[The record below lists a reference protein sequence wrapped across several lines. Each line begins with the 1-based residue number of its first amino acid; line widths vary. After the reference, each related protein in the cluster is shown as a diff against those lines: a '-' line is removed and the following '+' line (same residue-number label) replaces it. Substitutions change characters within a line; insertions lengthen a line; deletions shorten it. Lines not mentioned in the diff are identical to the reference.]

1 MTTAAD
7 KPRAVGLSAPII
19 DLDTV
24 KDDLGIPA
32 SDTTNDA
39 WLQRRIDGIWSRFQ
53 SYTQRPLTLASAW
66 ADDWGELVQ
75 NAAPLTEPPL
85 IRAHA
90 SASVFLRVFP
100 VQQITKLTLNG
111 TDQDVARVI
120 FDHDDGKLIGIDGYA
135 HDLRSALVYGRAR
148 VEYLAGFVELPPDL
162 YEAMLGA
169 LTVQWNARQL
179 SQSGMGGLTPTRIN
193 AIDVGEVDVSTATS
207 FFVDQATRRSTTP
220 DPLIGSYAMLLDSY
234 IDWRSMIGGAYPTTV
249 ALAAASEARDGD
261 AG

>member
-1 MTTAAD
+1 MTTTAD
-7 KPRAVGLSAPII
+7 AKAVGLSAPI
-19 DLDTV
+19 DLATV

-32 SDTTNDA
+32 SDTTNDP

-53 SYTQRPLTLASAW
+53 SFTQRPLTLTSTW

-100 VQQITKLTLNG
+100 VQEITKLTLNG
-111 TDQDVARVI
+111 TDQDVAGVI

-135 HDLRSALVYGRAR
+135 RDLRTALVHGRAR
-148 VEYLAGFVELPPDL
+148 VEYLAGFVTLPPDL

-193 AIDVGEVDVSTATS
+193 AIDVGEVDVSLAS
-207 FFVDQATRRSTTP
+207 NFLVDQATRRSTAP
-220 DPLIGSYAMLLDSY
+220 DPLIGAYAMLLDSY
-234 IDWRSMIGGAYPTTV
+234 VDWRSMIGGAYPTTV
-249 ALAAASEARDGD
+249 PLDTSEAIRDD